1 MNTSMNI
8 IFVDDEINIIQ
19 GLQRMLYPFRK
30 DWNMSFCNS
39 GEEALQLL
47 AKSQFDVVVS
57 DMRMPKI
64 DGLHL
69 FTKIKELYPNVVRII
84 LSGYTEKESIL
95 NLPNVAHQ
103 FLSKPC
109 DAATLKESIER
120 ISSLRDFVNN
130 EKMLKLIA
138 GISNIPTLPD
148 IYVKLQKEI
157 GSSAASVKGVGEII
171 SKDVAMTTKILQLV
185 NSAFFGV
192 SQKITD
198 PVYAVSFLGFE
209 TIKSLALYVKIFSSL
224 SFNDYNKFFAERV
237 FQHSYRVGE
246 LARKIIR
253 SEIYDK
259 SVLDTT
265 FLGGLI
271 HDIGRLIL
279 LQTPDY
285 TEKIHKQMA
294 DNKFTFIEAEY
305 ELFET
310 SHSEV
315 GAYLLGLWGLPV
327 PILEIAAFH
336 HTPLKQEDIEA
347 SPMSAVHL
355 ANMLVNQDKFDPYP
369 LLEHYPENKLVKNIC
384 KNFENGDFS
393 NEQ

>member
-1 MNTSMNI
+1 MKI
-8 IFVDDEINIIQ
+8 LFVDDEINIIQ
-19 GLQRMLYPFRK
+19 GLKRMLYPFRNE
-30 DWNMSFCNS
+30 WIMSFANS
-39 GEEALQLL
+39 GDEALELL
-47 AKSQFDVVVS
+47 TKEKFDVVVS

-69 FTKIKELYPNVVRII
+69 FTKIKELYPNIVRII
-84 LSGYTEKESIL
+84 LSGYTEKESML

-120 ISSLRDFVNN
+120 ISKLRTFVNN
-130 EKMLKLIA
+130 EKILNLIS
-138 GISNIPTLPD
+138 GISTIPTLPD
-148 IYVKLQKEI
+148 IYIKLQKEI
-157 GSSAASVKGVGEII
+157 NSATASVKGVGEII

-237 FQHSYRVGE
+237 FQHSYKVGE
-246 LARKIIR
+246 LARKIMR
-253 SEIYDK
+253 TEVYDK
-259 SVLDTT
+259 NILDTT
-265 FLGGLI
+265 FLGGLV
-271 HDIGRLIL
+271 HDIGKLIL

-285 TEKIHKQMA
+285 TEKIHTCMA
-294 DNKFTFIEAEY
+294 DDTCSFVEAEY
-305 ELFET
+305 KLYET
-310 SHSEV
+310 SHAEV

-327 PILEIAAFH
+327 SILEIAAFH
-336 HTPLKQEDIEA
+336 HTGLKAGDIEP

-355 ANMLVNQDKFDPYP
+355 ANVLVNQEKVDPSA
-369 LLEHYPENKLVKNIC
+369 LSSLYPENKLVKNIC
-384 KNFENGDFS
+384 KFFENGDLKI
-393 NEQ
+393 E

>member
-1 MNTSMNI
+1 MNI
-8 IFVDDEINIIQ
+8 LFVDDEINIIQ
-19 GLQRMLYPFRK
+19 GLKRMLYPFRK
-30 DWNMSFCNS
+30 EWIMSFCNS

-47 AKSQFDVVVS
+47 ASNKFDVVVS

-64 DGLHL
+64 DGLSL

-84 LSGYTEKESIL
+84 LSGYSEKESIL

-109 DAATLKESIER
+109 DAVTLKESIER
-120 ISSLRDFVNN
+120 ISRLRSFVNN
-130 EKMLKLIA
+130 EKILKLIS

-157 GSSAASVKGVGEII
+157 NSSTASVKGIGEII

-246 LARKIIR
+246 LAKKIIR
-253 SEIYDK
+253 SETYDK

-271 HDIGRLIL
+271 HDIGKLIL

-285 TEKIHKQMA
+285 TEKIHKQMTA
-294 DNKFTFIEAEY
+294 NNCTFIEAEY
-305 ELFET
+305 ELYET
-310 SHSEV
+310 SHTEV
-315 GAYLLGLWGLPV
+315 GGYLLGLWGLPV
-327 PILEIAAFH
+327 SILEIAAFH
-336 HTPLKQEDIEA
+336 HLPLKQDDVEA
-347 SPMSAVHL
+347 SPMSEVHI
-355 ANMLVNQDKFDPYP
+355 ANLLVNQEKFDPYA
-369 LLEHYPENKLVKNIC
+369 LKELYPGNKLVINTC
-384 KNFENGDFS
+384 KNFDNGDFN

>member
-1 MNTSMNI
+1 MNI
-8 IFVDDEINIIQ
+8 LFVDDEINIIQ
-19 GLQRMLYPFRK
+19 GLKRMLYPFRK
-30 DWNMSFCNS
+30 EWIMSFCNS

-47 AKSQFDVVVS
+47 ASNKFDVVVS

-64 DGLHL
+64 DGLSL

-84 LSGYTEKESIL
+84 LSGYSEKESIL

-109 DAATLKESIER
+109 DAVTLKESIER
-120 ISSLRDFVNN
+120 ISRLRSFVNN
-130 EKMLKLIA
+130 EKILKLIS

-157 GSSAASVKGVGEII
+157 NSSTASVKGIGEII

-224 SFNDYNKFFAERV
+224 NFNDYNKFFAERV

-246 LARKIIR
+246 LAKKIIR
-253 SEIYDK
+253 SETYDK

-271 HDIGRLIL
+271 HDIGKLIL

-285 TEKIHKQMA
+285 TEKIHKQMTA
-294 DNKFTFIEAEY
+294 NNCTFIEAEY
-305 ELFET
+305 ELYET
-310 SHSEV
+310 SHTEV
-315 GAYLLGLWGLPV
+315 GGYLLGLWGLPV
-327 PILEIAAFH
+327 SILEIAAFH
-336 HTPLKQEDIEA
+336 HLPLQQEDVEA

-355 ANMLVNQDKFDPYP
+355 ANLLVNQEKFDPYA
-369 LLEHYPENKLVKNIC
+369 LKELYPDNKLVINTC
-384 KNFENGDFS
+384 KNFDNGDFN

>member
-1 MNTSMNI
+1 MNI
-8 IFVDDEINIIQ
+8 LFVDDEINIIQ
-19 GLQRMLYPFRK
+19 GLKRMLYPFRK
-30 DWNMSFCNS
+30 EWIMSFCNS

-47 AKSQFDVVVS
+47 ASNKFDVVVS

-64 DGLHL
+64 DGLSL

-84 LSGYTEKESIL
+84 LSGYSEKESIL

-109 DAATLKESIER
+109 DAVTLKESIER
-120 ISSLRDFVNN
+120 ISRLRSFVNN
-130 EKMLKLIA
+130 EKILKLIS

-157 GSSAASVKGVGEII
+157 NSSTASVKGIGEII

-246 LARKIIR
+246 LAKKIIR
-253 SEIYDK
+253 SETYDK

-271 HDIGRLIL
+271 HDIGKLIL

-294 DNKFTFIEAEY
+294 ANNCSFIEAEY
-305 ELFET
+305 ELYET
-310 SHSEV
+310 SHTEV
-315 GAYLLGLWGLPV
+315 GGYLLGLWGLPV
-327 PILEIAAFH
+327 SILEIAAFH
-336 HTPLKQEDIEA
+336 HLPLKQDDVEA
-347 SPMSAVHL
+347 SPMSAVHI
-355 ANMLVNQDKFDPYP
+355 ANLLVNQEKFDPYA
-369 LLEHYPENKLVKNIC
+369 LKELYPGNKLVINTC
-384 KNFENGDFS
+384 KNFDNGDFN

>member
-1 MNTSMNI
+1 MNI
-8 IFVDDEINIIQ
+8 LFVDDEINIIQ
-19 GLQRMLYPFRK
+19 GLKRMLYPFRK
-30 DWNMSFCNS
+30 EWIMSFCNS

-47 AKSQFDVVVS
+47 ASNKFDVVVS

-64 DGLHL
+64 DGLSL

-84 LSGYTEKESIL
+84 LSGYSEKESIL

-109 DAATLKESIER
+109 DAVTLKESIER
-120 ISSLRDFVNN
+120 ISRLRSFVNN
-130 EKMLKLIA
+130 EKILKLIS

-157 GSSAASVKGVGEII
+157 NSSTASVKGIGEII

-246 LARKIIR
+246 LAKKIIR
-253 SEIYDK
+253 SETYDK

-271 HDIGRLIL
+271 HDIGKLIL

-294 DNKFTFIEAEY
+294 ANNCSFIEAEY
-305 ELFET
+305 ELYET
-310 SHSEV
+310 SHTEV
-315 GAYLLGLWGLPV
+315 GGYLLGLWGLPV
-327 PILEIAAFH
+327 SILEIAAFH
-336 HTPLKQEDIEA
+336 HLPLKQEDVEA
-347 SPMSAVHL
+347 SPMSAVHI
-355 ANMLVNQDKFDPYP
+355 ANLLVNQEKFDPYA
-369 LLEHYPENKLVKNIC
+369 LKELYPGNKLVINTC
-384 KNFENGDFS
+384 KNFDNGDFN

>member
-1 MNTSMNI
+1 
-8 IFVDDEINIIQ
+8 
-19 GLQRMLYPFRK
+19 
-30 DWNMSFCNS
+30 
-39 GEEALQLL
+39 
-47 AKSQFDVVVS
+47 
-57 DMRMPKI
+57 
-64 DGLHL
+64 L
-69 FTKIKELYPNVVRII
+69 FTTIKELYPNIVRII

-109 DAATLKESIER
+109 DANTLKESIER
-120 ISSLRDFVNN
+120 ISKLRNFVNN
-130 EKMLKLIA
+130 EKILNLIS
-138 GISNIPTLPD
+138 GISTIPTLPG

-157 GSSAASVKGVGEII
+157 NSSTASVKGVGEII

-209 TIKSLALYVKIFSSL
+209 TIKSLAMYVKIFSSL
-224 SFNDYNKFFAERV
+224 NFNDYNKFFAERV
-237 FQHSYRVGE
+237 FQHSYKVGE

-253 SEIYDK
+253 SEVYEK
-259 SVLDTT
+259 SVLDST
-265 FLGGLI
+265 FLGGLV
-271 HDIGRLIL
+271 HDIGKLIL
-279 LQTPDY
+279 LQTQDY
-285 TEKIHKQMA
+285 TEKINQSMNTDKLSYI
-294 DNKFTFIEAEY
+294 DAEY
-305 ELFET
+305 KLFDT

-336 HTPLKQEDIEA
+336 HLPLKADDVEV

-355 ANMLVNQDKFDPYP
+355 ANILANQEKFDPY
-369 LLEHYPENKLVKNIC
+369 LLRDLYPDNKLVKNIC
-384 KNFENGDFS
+384 KNFENGDFR

>member
-1 MNTSMNI
+1 MNI
-8 IFVDDEINIIQ
+8 LFVDDEINIIQ
-19 GLQRMLYPFRK
+19 GLKRMLYPFRK
-30 DWNMSFCNS
+30 EWIMSFCNS

-47 AKSQFDVVVS
+47 ASNKFDVVVS

-64 DGLHL
+64 DGLNL

-84 LSGYTEKESIL
+84 LSGYSEKESIL

-109 DAATLKESIER
+109 DAVTLKESIER
-120 ISSLRDFVNN
+120 ISRLRSFVNN
-130 EKMLKLIA
+130 EKILKLIS

-148 IYVKLQKEI
+148 IYVKLQTEI
-157 GSSAASVKGVGEII
+157 NSSTASVKGIGEII

-246 LARKIIR
+246 LAKKIIR
-253 SEIYDK
+253 SETYDK

-271 HDIGRLIL
+271 HDIGKLIL

-294 DNKFTFIEAEY
+294 ANNCSFLDAEY
-305 ELFET
+305 ELYET
-310 SHSEV
+310 SHTEV
-315 GAYLLGLWGLPV
+315 GGYLLGLWGLPV
-327 PILEIAAFH
+327 SILEIAAFH
-336 HTPLKQEDIEA
+336 HLPLKPDDVEA
-347 SPMSAVHL
+347 SPMSAVHI
-355 ANMLVNQDKFDPYP
+355 ANLLVNQEKFDPYA
-369 LLEHYPENKLVKNIC
+369 LKELYPGNKLVINTC
-384 KNFENGDFS
+384 KNFDNGDFN

>member
-1 MNTSMNI
+1 MKI
-8 IFVDDEINIIQ
+8 LFVDDEINIIQ
-19 GLQRMLYPFRK
+19 GLKRMLYPFRK
-30 DWNMSFCNS
+30 EWIMSFANS
-39 GEEALQLL
+39 GEEALELL
-47 AKSQFDVVVS
+47 TIEKFDVVVS

-69 FTKIKELYPNVVRII
+69 FTTIKELYPNIVRII

-109 DAATLKESIER
+109 DANTLKESIER
-120 ISSLRDFVNN
+120 ISKLRNFVNN
-130 EKMLKLIA
+130 EKILNLIS
-138 GISNIPTLPD
+138 GISTIPTLPG

-157 GSSAASVKGVGEII
+157 NSSTASVKGVGEII

-209 TIKSLALYVKIFSSL
+209 TIKSLAMYVKIFSSL
-224 SFNDYNKFFAERV
+224 NFNDYNKFFAERV
-237 FQHSYRVGE
+237 FQHSYKVGE

-253 SEIYDK
+253 SEVYEK
-259 SVLDTT
+259 SVLDST
-265 FLGGLI
+265 FLGGLV
-271 HDIGRLIL
+271 HDIGKLIL
-279 LQTPDY
+279 LQTQDY
-285 TEKIHKQMA
+285 TEKINQSMNTDKLSYI
-294 DNKFTFIEAEY
+294 DAEY
-305 ELFET
+305 KLFDT

-336 HTPLKQEDIEA
+336 HLPLKADDVEV

-355 ANMLVNQDKFDPYP
+355 ANILANQEKFDPY
-369 LLEHYPENKLVKNIC
+369 LLRDLYPDNKLVKNIC
-384 KNFENGDFS
+384 KNFENGDFR